1 MATLIPAEVKSNIP
15 NARPNGPKSLALS
28 IAPWINK
35 WPNDVIG
42 TMAPAP
48 QYKTNLSYMP
58 NISRKAPMITKRDVM
73 CPGVNLV

>member
-1 MATLIPAEVKSNIP
+1 MAILIPAEVKSNIP
-15 NARPNGPKSLALS
+15 NARPNGPKSFALS
-28 IAPWINK
+28 IAPWINR

-58 NISRKAPMITKRDVM
+58 NISRNAPMITKRDVI
-73 CPGVNLV
+73 